1 MSSATRRSKLWY
13 VFFAGCGGSV
23 AYLRHGRH
31 TKDARFSDYPD
42 FTGHHTV
49 VAKKLTHSMYNHMK
63 HMKTPSG
70 FTLDECIQAG
80 VDLKGSALGRKDAGL
95 VAGDVECYDSFR
107 DIFEDVINELHP
119 SRKEHRRSLSECGG
133 VPARFDPKQVPELK
147 LTVYRNLDDFP
158 FPPAMSRAQR
168 RLTETTLQ
176 KAFSLLPAPLA
187 GRYKSLKE
195 IKASEYESLNAQGCM
210 LAKPASEADRIS
222 GLVRDW
228 PDARGLFVSAA
239 KDLFVWVN
247 GRHHVQVISRETG
260 GDLGQALQR
269 LVAAT
274 ESIENSFG
282 GVTRYLWDPSHGYLG
297 HDLSE
302 IGNAIAL

>member
-1 MSSATRRSKLWY
+1 
-13 VFFAGCGGSV
+13 
-23 AYLRHGRH
+23 
-31 TKDARFSDYPD
+31 
-42 FTGHHTV
+42 
-49 VAKKLTHSMYNHMK
+49 
-63 HMKTPSG
+63 
-70 FTLDECIQAG
+70 
-80 VDLKGSALGRKDAGL
+80 
-95 VAGDVECYDSFR
+95 
-107 DIFEDVINELHP
+107 
-119 SRKEHRRSLSECGG
+119 
-133 VPARFDPKQVPELK
+133 
-147 LTVYRNLDDFP
+147 
-158 FPPAMSRAQR
+158 
-168 RLTETTLQ
+168 
-176 KAFSLLPAPLA
+176 
-187 GRYKSLKE
+187 
-195 IKASEYESLNAQGCM
+195 M

-302 IGNAIAL
+302 IGNAIALEATVRLPHFGSHAEFLKHIKSLNLYAIPHEDEKDGIWRLVMHPSFNTEVDQAQAFSKALYNLLDHEEAVASTGRVPI